1 VKQGNRAVV
10 GEMLRGSKQV
20 VMDFAQKSVVSSLGR
35 SSHLENLR
43 LELCYYQKELRN
55 NLD

>member
-1 VKQGNRAVV
+1 VA
-10 GEMLRGSKQV
+10 EMLRGSKQV